1 VAKVEGAIIVTD
13 EARVPL
19 KQGQHMKKEP
29 KIPNI
34 ADQFGVK
41 TMNLRRFFDAN
52 GRLKKAQYV
61 PPEHQGKRKA
71 VSQPGLF

>member
-1 VAKVEGAIIVTD
+1 MTD

-19 KQGQHMKKEP
+19 QQGQHMKKEP

-61 PPEHQGKRKA
+61 PKPRDRKS
-71 VSQPGLF
+71 VDPIVLF